1 MSSSTLR
8 LIASHY
14 LLTPQGFYSQP
25 LITIDAQSGE
35 IIKLEQYDQTL
46 DSHAGVEFYPGILCR
61 GFVNAHC
68 HSELSYLRGAIP
80 QGVGYSGFAATM
92 ARVRGNFSE
101 QERAD
106 ALIAADQEMWQGG
119 VDFCADIVNDHSS
132 FAVKSN
138 SLIHYHS
145 FAEVFGLKQSNLERC
160 QEIVNQHPNTTLT
173 LHSTYSVQQSDFE
186 AVCNSKAPLLS
197 IHFKESL
204 GEEQLYQNAGAL
216 AEWYQSVGFECDFLN
231 FNSPAERIVKSIPKN
246 QSVIF
251 VHNSYLTEDDINL
264 IMSHFTAPVYW
275 VLCPRSNRYI
285 SGSITDAA
293 QLLIKHGLNILIG
306 TDSLASN
313 SSLSI
318 IEELKCF
325 SDIPLH
331 TLLSWATTNGYA
343 AFGYKPRGWINIV
356 GADLEN
362 MLITEQTE
370 VKRVL

>member
-8 LIASHY
+8 QIASHY
-14 LLTPQGFYSQP
+14 LLTPQGFYNQP
-25 LITIDAQSGE
+25 LITIDAASGE
-35 IIKLEQYDQTL
+35 IVRLEQYDNTL
-46 DSHAGVEFYPGILCR
+46 DSHAGVEFYAGILCR

-80 QGVGYSGFAATM
+80 QGVGYSGFAAAM

-101 QERAD
+101 QERGEALQAAD
-106 ALIAADQEMWQGG
+106 AQMWAEG
-119 VDFCADIVNDHSS
+119 VDFCADIVNDSSS
-132 FAVKSN
+132 FLVKEN
-138 SLIHYHS
+138 SKICYHS
-145 FAEVFGLKQSNLERC
+145 FAEVFGLKQSNLTLC
-160 QEIVNQHPNTTLT
+160 QDIVNQHHNTTLT
-173 LHSTYSVQQSDFE
+173 PHSTYSVQQSDFE
-186 AVCNSKAPLLS
+186 AVCRSNPPLLS

-216 AEWYQSVGFECDFLN
+216 AEWYRTVGFECDFLN
-231 FNSPAERIVKSIPKN
+231 FNSPAERIVGSIPKN
-246 QSVIF
+246 QSVMF
-251 VHNSYLTEDDINL
+251 VHNSYLTERDIEL
-264 IMSHFTAPVYW
+264 IMNHFTAPVYW

-285 SGSITDAA
+285 SGNITDAA

-325 SDIPLH
+325 KDIPLH
-331 TLLSWATTNGYA
+331 TLLNWATNNGYKA
-343 AFGYKPRGWINIV
+343 LGCKPRGWINIL
-356 GADLEN
+356 GADLEK
-362 MLITEQTE
+362 MQITENTT